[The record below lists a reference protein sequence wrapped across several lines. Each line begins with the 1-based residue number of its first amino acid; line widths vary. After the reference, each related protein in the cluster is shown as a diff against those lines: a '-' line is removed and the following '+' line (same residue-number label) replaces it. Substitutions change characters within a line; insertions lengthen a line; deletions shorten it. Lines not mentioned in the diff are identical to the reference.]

1 MSGQE
6 YRGIDAEIEAALLD
20 SDLFIKYGS
29 MGRAINRLQEAIA
42 RYPHSIELRERL
54 REVAATMKLHG
65 EAARQCLA
73 LARLYIERENFDAAR
88 ERLIEA
94 KEHAPTISIAAGL
107 EAIRRARRPDTAS
120 PELAKTAPPS
130 VVILAGDLALVSIFD
145 CIQTIENSRLTGALT
160 ITGSER
166 AGRILFNDGQI
177 VDAECGTDRGE
188 AAFRTLIEA
197 TAGTFNFE
205 RGGPYAM
212 AITAASNTNLILE
225 TLRQLDEERAGDR
238 AEDDLV

>member
-20 SDLFIKYGS
+20 SELFIKYGS
-29 MGRAINRLQEAIA
+29 MGRAISRLQEAIA

-88 ERLIEA
+88 ERLLKA
-94 KEHAPTISIAAGL
+94 KEHAPAISIAAGL
-107 EAIRRARRPDTAS
+107 EAIRRARRPEIAS
-120 PELAKTAPPS
+120 AEMAKATPPS
-130 VVILAGDLALVSIFD
+130 AVILAGDLALVSIFD
-145 CIQTIENSRLTGALT
+145 CIQTIENSRLTGALA
-160 ITGSER
+160 ITGSTR
-166 AGRILFNDGQI
+166 SGRILFNDGQI
-177 VDAECGTDRGE
+177 VDAECGAERGVE
-188 AAFRTLIEA
+188 AFRALIEA
-197 TAGTFNFE
+197 AAGTFNFE
-205 RGGPYAM
+205 RGGPYPA
-212 AITAASNTNLILE
+212 AIAAASNTSLLLE

-238 AEDDLV
+238 AEEDLA